1 MLHWWQSLSGAIL
14 VEFMAFIM
22 NGFDVARPGSAQ
34 FGTDLLWKEPDKL
47 LIKLQSSKDT
57 NIPFTINSHIIF
69 VSLAQN
75 QPVFSPSIFLL
86 SWTNKKQISFS
97 FIFKSY
103 FALIFDQLVVF
114 FFVFVFVLVAYSF
127 MLIIFFYYN
136 LSERCITVTIISKSI
151 IFYMLPSCLLLLLLM
166 FCIKHYFFFFIIIMR
181 SSVFVI

>member
-1 MLHWWQSLSGAIL
+1 MTISLRCHIGWIHGIHY
-14 VEFMAFIM
+14 EWIWC
-22 NGFDVARPGSAQ
+22 GPARLNSVRH
-34 FGTDLLWKEPDKL
+34 LLWKEPDKL
-47 LIKLQSSKDT
+47 LIKLQPSKDT

-103 FALIFDQLVVF
+103 FALIFDQLVVVF
-114 FFVFVFVLVAYSF
+114 FFVFVLVANSF